1 MAMAWELVFL
11 SSLCRR
17 LPRPSDEIL
26 SIIKLPLLISLPR
39 ARLVPILT
47 VLLTFPFIGKII
59 FVVNQASQ
67 QQFSISVTWERGEGR
82 YSMLG
87 KE

>member
-1 MAMAWELVFL
+1 MEMIKGKDFL
-11 SSLCRR
+11 
-17 LPRPSDEIL
+17 
-26 SIIKLPLLISLPR
+26 LLISLPR

-59 FVVNQASQ
+59 FAVNQASQ